1 MSKLL
6 SMSTAPPPKSTSR
19 TRQKRVGD
27 ALRLDTRNRL
37 LEAAAQEFAAH
48 GYAGTT
54 VVRLAGAAGV
64 SVQTLYLA
72 WGSKRELL
80 RGYMERALAGDLG
93 SPEDAGQRFTGLSPQ
108 QRVTELA
115 ALVTEIAERAA
126 TGWRLYRDASAVDP
140 EIAADWQELQ
150 MLRHRLISRILK
162 DMPVNAL
169 AEGLVTKSAIDTAWT
184 IASPESYDLLVHRLG
199 YTLPE
204 FQGWME
210 RTLRAAILTDE
221 THRSNGTQKR

>member
-6 SMSTAPPPKSTSR
+6 SMSAAQPPKSTSR
-19 TRQKRVGD
+19 SRQKRVGD

-54 VVRLAGAAGV
+54 VARLAAAGGV

-126 TGWRLYRDASAVDP
+126 TGWRLYRDASAIDP

-150 MLRHRLISRILK
+150 MLRHQLISRILR
-162 DMPVNAL
+162 DIPVKTL
-169 AEGLVTKSAIDTAWT
+169 AEGL
-184 IASPESYDLLVHRLG
+184 
-199 YTLPE
+199 
-204 FQGWME
+204 
-210 RTLRAAILTDE
+210 
-221 THRSNGTQKR
+221 